1 MSVRQER
8 ESRQSATAL
17 EWFPLRGRI
26 IRPCPDAGKTDE
38 GKKDATAIVA
48 ADAINE
54 IEIRHRANLKDL
66 PCGVNRQDSAGKLR
80 K

>member
-17 EWFPLRGRI
+17 EWFLLRGRI

-38 GKKDATAIVA
+38 GKKDARAIVA

-54 IEIRHRANLKDL
+54 TEIRHRANLRIC
-66 PCGVNRQDSAGKLR
+66 PVV
-80 K
+80 